1 MDKTPKELAFLRDLY
16 VATDWTERF
25 TDVFD
30 EHFKFAKEK
39 NIFYVNA
46 GTGNH
51 ALALNEKLDENSQ
64 LNAFN
69 EDDELNTIAKAK
81 ADALRS
87 EVYFSSFLPDDR
99 FDTVI
104 ADASFVEPQNLRSFL
119 AEAIELSNGKVAFFL
134 PTASSFSE
142 IFSFLWETL
151 FDLDL
156 LEKGTEVERL
166 IAEIPTVTAVKE
178 MAQSLGLSKIEENTK
193 CEIFEFENGAEF
205 IAAPLVENFLLP
217 VWLDFLDHEE
227 KERVR
232 LRLAQ
237 IIDADDGAL
246 PFRFSI
252 KATVVVG
259 EKM

>member
-30 EHFKFAKEK
+30 EHFKFAKEE

-81 ADALRS
+81 ADALKS
-87 EVYFSSFLPDDR
+87 EVYFSSFLPDET

-104 ADASFVEPQNLRSFL
+104 ADASFVEPKNLRAFL
-119 AEAIELSNGKVAFFL
+119 AETIELSSGKVAFFL
-134 PTASSFSE
+134 PTASSFGE

-156 LEKGTEVERL
+156 LEKGTEVGRL
-166 IAEIPTVTAVKE
+166 IAEIPTVFAVKE
-178 MAQSLGLSKIEENTK
+178 MAKNLGLSKVEANTK
-193 CEIFEFENGAEF
+193 NEFFEFETGAEF
-205 IAAPLVENFLLP
+205 VASPLVENFLFP
-217 VWLDFLDHEE
+217 AWLDFLDAEDQS
-227 KERVR
+227 RVR
-232 LRLAQ
+232 EKLAEA
-237 IIDADDGAL
+237 IDADVESL
-246 PFRFSI
+246 TFRFSV
-252 KATVVVG
+252 KATLVTG
-259 EKM
+259 EKI

>member
-1 MDKTPKELAFLRDLY
+1 MDKTQKELAFLRDLY

-25 TDVFD
+25 TDLFD

-51 ALALNEKLDENSQ
+51 ALAVNEKLDADSQ

-69 EDDELNTIAKAK
+69 EDDELNSIARAK
-81 ADALRS
+81 ADALKS
-87 EVYFSSFLPDDR
+87 EVYFSSFLPDDA

-104 ADASFVEPQNLRSFL
+104 ADASFVEPKDLRAFL
-119 AEAIELSNGKVAFFL
+119 TETIELSSGKVAFFL
-134 PTASSFSE
+134 PTASSFGE

-166 IAEIPTVTAVKE
+166 ISEIPTVSAVKD
-178 MAQSLGLSKIEENTK
+178 MAKSFGLSKVEANTK

-205 IAAPLVENFLLP
+205 VNSPLVENFLLP
-217 VWLDFLDHEE
+217 VWLDFLDGEE
-227 KERVR
+227 KEQVR
-232 LRLAQ
+232 QRLAQ
-237 IIDADDGAL
+237 IIDADEGSL
-246 PFRFSI
+246 TFRFSI
-252 KATVVVG
+252 KATLITG
-259 EKM
+259 EKV